1 MACRRNKIAEAL
13 SGTMI
18 ADVCA
23 EWVSNVWEEDF
34 TQLPQVPQ
42 VLEDLTGDTMNLG
55 KNLKM
60 TIRELSMASEEGSD
74 QSEFWKILTEQN
86 LKPKALVACLY
97 YFMQRV
103 DQYVSPAEEREVAI
117 LAAHLYFAMI
127 GVPGSGAYSIIH
139 PVVFEEAVDIFKLL
153 PSSDGVES
161 AKRKRVTSQSQGS
174 KAPRLNQRQKQV
186 VGFDE
191 DSDEEE
197 DDVTALTPQETRHL
211 RSCLLEMLKELVR
224 LILKKSVNDNEQM
237 LNQLV
242 SRLVELTKSTEQHNV
257 DFESRDVAS
266 VSSFTQGAF
275 MGLKC
280 LGSTHHT
287 EGSDK
292 MPPLTLVFKYLMPS
306 LLMLM
311 GENEGVAANN
321 IPQQIQR
328 IKQTAV
334 EFVCHMISH
343 MGEKSFGSV
352 RVLLQHM
359 CVTVPEKAEYRT
371 LVGREVVKILQ
382 GLPEVAQESFM
393 QWLCKYSQNVKI
405 GYRVFALEVVTILME
420 PTGADPNVTPI
431 PAGSSNLFLSQKSL
445 LAMLIGRCS
454 DRAPTVRAK
463 ALTCLGQFTSN
474 DSPHIALALQELFL
488 NPTSPGSDGNGQRQ
502 ETEGSS
508 SEIAMDTGEGGTNK
522 DGATPGNLAGGS
534 PLLLLN
540 MSNGGQGYDLQGFL
554 AMVKQRAGDEKVGVR
569 KAALQVL
576 ENVSQ
581 IDKSKL
587 DEGSLQ
593 VIQERCRDP
602 ALSVRKQA
610 MVSCTN
616 LLMKHATNESL
627 QRYSIHSANMSLK
640 AFDRGSLKAFDRGS
654 LKAFYCGSLKGFE
667 RGLNQL
673 STRPDRNCK

>member
-1 MACRRNKIAEAL
+1 MNPS
-13 SGTMI
+13 SGGKQQHG
-18 ADVCA
+18 
-23 EWVSNVWEEDF
+23 N
-34 TQLPQVPQ
+34 PG
-42 VLEDLTGDTMNLG
+42 DLHVFSGFY
-55 KNLKM
+55 
-60 TIRELSMASEEGSD
+60 
-74 QSEFWKILTEQN
+74 FWKIWTELN

-191 DSDEEE
+191 DSDEDE

-211 RSCLLEMLKELVR
+211 RSCLLEMLK

-242 SRLVELTKSTEQHNV
+242 SRLVELTKSTEQHNI

-352 RVLLQHM
+352 GFFYSTCASRFRKR
-359 CVTVPEKAEYRT
+359 PIPDS
-371 LVGREVVKILQ
+371 GRSGGCEDTS
-382 GLPEVAQESFM
+382 GASRGGTGEFYA
-393 QWLCKYSQNVKI
+393 I

-431 PAGSSNLFLSQKSL
+431 PAGSSNQFLSQKSL

-502 ETEGSS
+502 ATEGSS

-627 QRYSIHSANMSLK
+627 QRSWLLEVLPLVVDREPSAQEKCLQLVQEALIDGIVPLNKSNGDNTKLTWSLLKKLTEPELHEARIYLRK
-640 AFDRGSLKAFDRGS
+640 ACSLWARQKILQGIIDEIS
-654 LKAFYCGSLKGFE
+654 DSHLESE
-667 RGLNQL
+667 HEE
-673 STRPDRNCK
+673 